1 MLTKTLKMDKS
12 RVKAMVVNNT
22 CSEVL
27 IKKIWDLVTVV
38 EYFQD
43 K

>member
-12 RVKAMVVNNT
+12 RVKGMAVNNT

-38 EYFQD
+38 ECFQD